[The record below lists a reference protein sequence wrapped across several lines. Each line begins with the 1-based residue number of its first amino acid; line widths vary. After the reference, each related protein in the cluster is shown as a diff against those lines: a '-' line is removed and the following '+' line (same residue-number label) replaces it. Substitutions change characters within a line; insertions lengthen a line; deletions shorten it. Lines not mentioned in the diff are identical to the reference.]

1 MLARSKSLQNYRYGG
16 LRYGRCDDEWE
27 DVSPVSWRYRA
38 EEREEEE
45 KSPAHPRFISIGHVH
60 GSTSRA
66 GLARQ
71 HLENRDILSLQQR
84 SAYILAMA
92 LNNSKRSYE
101 SFSEHLGS
109 SSIFS
114 EPSQAFKRPRA
125 NIEPSLWN
133 QILSL
138 PHTTIQSLLYQ
149 ICSANPSLSSF
160 VTSAHDAR
168 VAEEAA
174 RPPVNFDNYS
184 RDCWYT
190 MNKKYKRL
198 SCGKQFEMM
207 GDICQVLDES
217 RDAIVDAAGADVRW
231 ETRRNALEA
240 LRKICKSIM
249 LCDEPQ
255 IRHELM
261 KDGYMLGQFADS
273 MQELA
278 RGMTKEER
286 KWYKQEGLYEKLLEL
301 HQECDPIEMEGLPI
315 VYKIFDGVED
325 DEGDEEDEEEGGE
338 QEEDEY
344 EDQDCEADV
353 IDDTYEHNDDQTGD
367 EELILEEK
375 GEPRSTV
382 DSTLEKP
389 DHGSSALKLLQHLT
403 EPSHTH
409 RTKVFSIGELS

>member
-1 MLARSKSLQNYRYGG
+1 M
-16 LRYGRCDDEWE
+16 
-27 DVSPVSWRYRA
+27 
-38 EEREEEE
+38 EEREE
-45 KSPAHPRFISIGHVH
+45 KNSPTRPHKFLSIGHVN
-60 GSTSRA
+60 GSSRP
-66 GLARQ
+66 LLTRQ
-71 HLENRDILSLQQR
+71 PLEHRDILSLQQK

-92 LNNSKRSYE
+92 LNNSKRTYE
-101 SFSEHLGS
+101 N
-109 SSIFS
+109 FS
-114 EPSQAFKRPRA
+114 EPFGASSVFSESIQTFKRPRTE
-125 NIEPSLWN
+125 IEPSLWN

-160 VTSAHDAR
+160 VTSAHNAR

-174 RPPVNFDNYS
+174 RPPVSFDHYS

-198 SCGKQFEMM
+198 SCGQQFEMM

-217 RDAIVDAAGADVRW
+217 RDAIVEAAGAGVRW
-231 ETRRNALEA
+231 ETRRNALEV
-240 LRKICKSIM
+240 LRKISKSIM

-286 KWYKQEGLYEKLLEL
+286 MRYKQEGLYEKLLAL
-301 HQECDPIEMEGLPI
+301 HEECDAGDMEGLPA
-315 VYKIFDGVED
+315 VYKIFDGAED
-325 DEGDEEDEEEGGE
+325 DDGDAEGDKYDQGEDED
-338 QEEDEY
+338 EDE
-344 EDQDCEADV
+344 DCDADV
-353 IDDTYEHNDDQTGD
+353 IDDAYENNDDEARYEETSPEGKGD
-367 EELILEEK
+367 S
-375 GEPRSTV
+375 RSTA
-382 DSTLEKP
+382 DSLFGRLEYDSP
-389 DHGSSALKLLQHLT
+389 ALRKLQDMA

-409 RTKVFSIGELS
+409 RTKVFSIGELA